1 MRVDLTVEEMY
12 VCRTIGLL
20 RQSETMYKA
29 FDAEMGKDMDKFTIH
44 FDGMIAEFC
53 VAKVLNLCPDLN
65 TQFKVGG
72 ADLVTHKGKTIDV
85 KSTRHKDGKL
95 LAKIGKVNRQS
106 DLYIFTIV
114 DNFGCDIIGWTSK
127 ENLFKEENK
136 TSFGYNI
143 CYALEQSQLQPFK
156 KSTQPA

>member
-1 MRVDLTVEEMY
+1 MRVNLTAEEMY

-20 RQSETMYKA
+20 RQSDSMYKSV
-29 FDAEMGKDMDKFTIH
+29 DAEMGKDMDKFTIH
-44 FDGMIAEFC
+44 MDGVVAEFC
-53 VAKVLNLCPDLN
+53 VAKVLNLCPDFD
-65 TQFKVGG
+65 TKFRVGG
-72 ADLVTHKGKTIDV
+72 SDLISRKGQTIDV

-95 LAKIGKVNRQS
+95 LAKIGKVDKQS

-156 KSTQPA
+156 KSTA